1 MALTGLNTVVMNRIP
16 QSVKMGTVI
25 GMGALIALI
34 GMTSVD
40 LVVSNDDTLVALGPM
55 DNIDVIVS
63 LIGVILIGTLIQAGV
78 TGGLLIGMI
87 VLTILVW
94 TMNPSVRPDFDVA
107 FSVPGIDT
115 MPWQYFDFG
124 ALRNGDR
131 LCVMIPAILS
141 FHIAAVLDIS
151 GVTFGLSTF
160 IKEASTDE
168 VHVCNSTPSFV
179 ASSIGTVIASCTGSS
194 PIIIAVEST
203 AGIRE
208 GGRTGLT
215 AVTVAILFLSTT
227 FFQPL
232 LLMIP
237 SAATAP
243 VLIFVGTMMMGGSKN
258 IDWDC
263 TSEAI
268 SAFLTIIMMPFT
280 YSITNGIL
288 FGLGSSAMFYITTGE
303 MYCNLKS
310 YWKEKTD
317 ILSFSNAET
326 IPLKEKS
333 DVNVLA

>member
-1 MALTGLNTVVMNRIP
+1 
-16 QSVKMGTVI
+16 
-25 GMGALIALI
+25 
-34 GMTSVD
+34 
-40 LVVSNDDTLVALGPM
+40 
-55 DNIDVIVS
+55 
-63 LIGVILIGTLIQAGV
+63 
-78 TGGLLIGMI
+78 MI

-243 VLIFVGTMMMGGSKN
+243 VLIFVGTMMVNSQKEILFLLKYLCFTKTSFDCHHCLLLVTQCVNVYNNQMGGSKN